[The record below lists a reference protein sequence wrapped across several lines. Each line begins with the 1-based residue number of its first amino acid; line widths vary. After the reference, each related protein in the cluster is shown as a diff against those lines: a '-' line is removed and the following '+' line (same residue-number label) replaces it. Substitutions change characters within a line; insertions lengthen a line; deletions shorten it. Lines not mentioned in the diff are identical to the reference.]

1 MGTKALEIV
10 RFRGRY
16 YMTYHQ
22 QDGYFEGIGAAIVAG
37 IPSDPDEY
45 QKWLK
50 RIRGDYA
57 AKESVLEKEVY
68 EIRDNVKPDPW
79 LFDEFVDLPSE
90 LPRKFDFCEF
100 MYCYIINLDREIL
113 TIDFSMHW
121 KLWNIPRQDGLWLRA
136 IKDSI
141 YEHALMISLDV
152 CPEEHMASPALD
164 LPEPN
169 WRMEHNHRVVA
180 PRTSIIEP
188 RKAFL
193 THILSHTMV
202 HYADA
207 IVRAGGGGE
216 CSPDSSPF
224 RELIF
229 ALVSIASGQADFHS
243 LPADGLHPQTCN
255 SLFKC
260 VPNHLQDSPRWLDG
274 TWSGK
279 NYPLLPFGSP
289 CHRPGEP
296 PGASPAETIYW
307 FEGVLVKL
315 ALVVDA
321 KAISEAV
328 AWGTEH
334 GRANFQI
341 VVLSLFEV
349 AFAEVTSDDA
359 GKLFVRYSR
368 AIDLSPVCA
377 EDCLSTHPRERPALK
392 PGMDSL
398 MRPGLDWI
406 MDINRRDLTAGIL
419 LGRFPGLA
427 ALVDFFEVAANC
439 CAVSKSGGILP
450 QELYDRIL
458 EFVDYDT
465 WKNCLLVSTGFRS
478 HCLRRYRID
487 DQKRIVAGPFVRL
500 KQSGSRMR
508 RLMSLDFENMETG
521 EVSLMMIPPQ
531 PYARNLQAYNWAP
544 LIGRDRKVLMVDTVF
559 QFEPAA
565 DASLEPDSPDNNE
578 CI

>member
-193 THILSHTMV
+193 THILSHTM
-202 HYADA
+202 
-207 IVRAGGGGE
+207 
-216 CSPDSSPF
+216 
-224 RELIF
+224 
-229 ALVSIASGQADFHS
+229 
-243 LPADGLHPQTCN
+243 
-255 SLFKC
+255 
-260 VPNHLQDSPRWLDG
+260 DSPRWLDG